1 MLRDITEAPYEFQ
14 LPIRMIY
21 LGDPLREEALEITD
35 DVVAAMIEALP
46 NLKHVRIDGAPKVCD
61 LTLSAL
67 LKCDDL
73 RTITL
78 TTTRDRP
85 NILRRKTLED
95 GPWPPKLVY
104 LELSGQQL
112 PASIIYYFE
121 FWTSKMR
128 DVEIGKSLE
137 IVYNFEQ
144 YYIFWRD
151 GFPRWCKDWRF
162 EKEGAWAPWTDAAL
176 GLESDE
182 ESDEKSGGQS

>member
-1 MLRDITEAPYEFQ
+1 MLRDITGAPLEFRKYIQ
-14 LPIRMIY
+14 MIY

-46 NLKHVRIDGAPKVCD
+46 NLEHVRIDGAPKVSD

-67 LKCDDL
+67 LECDDI

-78 TTTRDRP
+78 TNTRDRP

-95 GPWPPKLVY
+95 GSWPSKLVY

-112 PASIIYYFE
+112 PASIIDYFE
-121 FWTSKMR
+121 FWTSEKKDMKI
-128 DVEIGKSLE
+128 EKSLE
-137 IVYNFEQ
+137 IVYNLGK

-151 GFPRWCKDWRF
+151 GFPRWCENWRF
-162 EKEGAWAPWTDAAL
+162 DERGAWAPWNDAAL
-176 GLESDE
+176 GLDTDE
-182 ESDEKSGGQS
+182 ESDGI